1 MHEWKVDKAD
11 DSLKTQRSVSV
22 FHILFCPTSYY
33 LQFKLTTEFCKEL
46 EYPLDTEQRARL
58 CELRGEMCDCNHD
71 LK

>member
-33 LQFKLTTEFCKEL
+33 LQFKLTIEFCKEL
-46 EYPLDTEQRARL
+46 ESTRYGTKSATLRAR
-58 CELRGEMCDCNHD
+58 CAIAITI
-71 LK
+71 